1 ESEEV
6 VRRWQAHESQRAIAR
21 ATGLARATVKKDLDG
36 AVGLGLEGGGPPRT
50 EAGLAALR
58 RLVAVAPAAPRA
70 APRLAALA
78 PYTAQIA
85 TWLREE
91 RLQLTRVQELLDQ
104 RGVSVRYTT
113 LRRFVRRVGL
123 GKPARS
129 TVRMAETAPGD
140 IAELDFE
147 RLGALVDP
155 RTGRRQIVWGLSV
168 VLVYSRH
175 SFLWPLVQQTVEAT
189 IEGLE
194 AAWGFFGGLPRR
206 LILDNFPAAVAGTD
220 PLAPRPTR
228 A

>member
-1 ESEEV
+1 MGYRELHRMEIEEV

-21 ATGLARATVKKDLDG
+21 ATGLARATVKKYLDG
-36 AVGLGLEGGGPPRT
+36 AVGLGLEGGGPPPT
-50 EAGLAALR
+50 EAAL
-58 RLVAVAPAAPRA
+58 A

-155 RTGRRQIVWGLSV
+155 RTG
-168 VLVYSRH
+168 
-175 SFLWPLVQQTVEAT
+175 
-189 IEGLE
+189 
-194 AAWGFFGGLPRR
+194 
-206 LILDNFPAAVAGTD
+206 
-220 PLAPRPTR
+220 
-228 A
+228 